1 MSPRRVAL
9 ALACAG
15 LAFGGCATVNPV
27 EQAGNDFGKGFLTA
41 MDKDAPKT
49 VDTLMKKVGED
60 LRTTVLTDETNEKLA
75 TTVSVLGEATA
86 AQLPK
91 IRDEALGKATEAEL
105 RKILVTLMA
114 VMDVQSRRTVR
125 GVMGEVGTGVEG
137 RVLSPET
144 EKRLNEILISLGTT
158 ARDQSR
164 LMRDDMLSPDTDKQ
178 LRVIVATAMD
188 EVVAA
193 SERIREKAHAELS
206 FVQRNANISIVIAC
220 AVGVILAYLT
230 WRQKEKNRMLLQLLL
245 AQVHATSADLETEIH
260 TKLREQAQQLGVLGP
275 LRAALAKQGKPEQEK
290 GRKVA

>member
-1 MSPRRVAL
+1 MLPRRAALVLACATL
-9 ALACAG
+9 ALA
-15 LAFGGCATVNPV
+15 GCATVNPV
-27 EQAGNDFGKGFLTA
+27 EQAGNDFGKGFLAA

-75 TTVSVLGEATA
+75 TMASTTMTALGDATA

-105 RKILVTLMA
+105 RKLLVTLMA
-114 VMDVQSRRTVR
+114 VMDAQSRQTVR
-125 GVMGEVGTGVEG
+125 GMMGEVGTGMEV
-137 RVLSPET
+137 RVLSPGT
-144 EKRLNEILISLGTT
+144 ERRLNEILASLGTT

-164 LMRDDMLSPDTDKQ
+164 LMRDDMLSPDTDRQ
-178 LRVIVATAMD
+178 LRIIVATAMD

-206 FVQRNANISIVIAC
+206 FVQRNANISIVMAG

-245 AQVHATSADLETEIH
+245 AQVHATSEDLETEIH
-260 TKLREQAQQLGVLGP
+260 AKLREQAKQLGVLGP
-275 LRAALAKQGKPEQEK
+275 LRAVLAKQEK
-290 GRKVA
+290 DRKVA